1 MIVGIIIGLFIVAFL
16 WAYIALR
23 KENKT
28 HGKVVHAKKEL
39 QKEKI
44 LFKA

>member
-1 MIVGIIIGLFIVAFL
+1 MIIGIIIGLLIVSFL
-16 WAYIALR
+16 WAYIAMV

-28 HGKVVHAKKEL
+28 HGKVIKAKKEL

-44 LFKA
+44 LFKL